1 MADRSEWARR
11 VSEWRRSGLTA
22 AEFCRGRDFAVSTL
36 RWYSSQLGEIEEV
49 DDTPEPAFAKIE
61 LRRERSARP
70 PEVERTRVAVADGF
84 LACAGDVNRFERQRD
99 FDQLFAHRR
108 VALQIVPIR

>member
-49 DDTPEPAFAKIE
+49 DETPEPAFAKIE
-61 LRRERSARP
+61 LRRAPSPRVVIVELESARVLV
-70 PEVERTRVAVADGF
+70 PEGADVDTLAVVF
-84 LACAGDVNRFERQRD
+84 RR
-99 FDQLFAHRR
+99 RR
-108 VALQIVPIR
+108 VTFHHFCPVPRING

>member
-36 RWYSSQLGEIEEV
+36 RWYSSQLGEIDEV
-49 DDTPEPAFAKIE
+49 DETPEPAFAKIE
-61 LRRERSARP
+61 LRRERSPRVVIVELEGARVLVP
-70 PEVERTRVAVADGF
+70 DGADVDTLTVVF
-84 LACAGDVNRFERQRD
+84 EALRRGD
-99 FDQLFAHRR
+99 A
-108 VALQIVPIR
+108 

>member
-22 AEFCRGRDFAVSTL
+22 AEYCRGRDFAVSTL

-61 LRRERSARP
+61 GIRCTNRCSDGRPHRSRSTACMRCTNRR
-70 PEVERTRVAVADGF
+70 
-84 LACAGDVNRFERQRD
+84 
-99 FDQLFAHRR
+99 
-108 VALQIVPIR
+108 